1 MFLWDNVFMT
11 PANASVSVTTINV
24 NGIRAAFRNGLT
36 GWLEIAQPDVM
47 LLQEVRAEE
56 DIAQS
61 LLGDSWHVF
70 TYPSQLKGRAGV
82 SIAVR
87 KASKVVAPADAVPM
101 RGLQDDE
108 DAAHSG
114 RWIELVLDTVSGEPI
129 RVVSTYFH
137 AGALGTPKQDLK
149 YEHLDAVS
157 ERLDALSDEGKRSG
171 IQTLVGGDF
180 NVARQDLD
188 LKNWKGNHNKNAGA
202 LDQEIEYLERWRGK
216 GWVDVVRELA
226 GPRNGPY
233 SWWSWRGRA
242 FDNDAGWR
250 IDYHY
255 ATESLAAHAHDFN
268 VFRAPSWDTRFSDHA
283 PVTVNYRLGW

>member
-1 MFLWDNVFMT
+1 MT
-11 PANASVSVTTINV
+11 TTEPTVAVTTINV
-24 NGIRAAFRNGLT
+24 NGIRAAFRNGFA
-36 GWLEIAQPDVM
+36 GWLQQWPPDVM

-56 DIAQS
+56 DIAS
-61 LLGDSWHVF
+61 DLLGDDWSVF

-87 KASKVVAPADAVPM
+87 KASEAVSVADHEPLH
-101 RGLQDDE
+101 GLSEEE
-108 DAAHSG
+108 DAPHSG
-114 RWIELVLDTVSGEPI
+114 RWIELVLDTVSGQPL

-157 ERLDALSDEGKRSG
+157 GRLKGLADQGAGG
-171 IQTLVGGDF
+171 GMQTLVGGDF
-180 NVARQDLD
+180 NVARQELD
-188 LKNWKGNHNKNAGA
+188 LKNWKGNYNKNAGA
-202 LDQEIEYLERWRGK
+202 LDQEIEYLESWLAN

-226 GPRNGPY
+226 GPRPGPY
-233 SWWSWRGRA
+233 SWWSWRGKA
-242 FDNDAGWR
+242 FDNDTGWR

-255 ATESLAAHAHDFN
+255 ATQALAQRAQDFH

-283 PVTVNYRLGW
+283 PVTVHYALG